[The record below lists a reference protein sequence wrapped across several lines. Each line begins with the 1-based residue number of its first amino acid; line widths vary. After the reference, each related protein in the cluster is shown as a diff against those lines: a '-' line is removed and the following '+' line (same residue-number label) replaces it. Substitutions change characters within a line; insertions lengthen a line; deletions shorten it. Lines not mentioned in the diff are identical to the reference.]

1 MKYNFKTFQI
11 SKSKYFNI
19 EIQEEK
25 YYVLNNFRD
34 SSWTPQKIQSLTD
47 GVEQS
52 KDKEPDESFDWQ
64 NEDVFFRSNKYGVF
78 FVDLMK
84 QRAGEKSKKQDLDLE
99 HNVFIKFLQ
108 DFKKFVEENS

>member
-1 MKYNFKTFQI
+1 MKYTFKKDIWDNTIIHSVQSENSTI
-11 SKSKYFNI
+11 
-19 EIQEEK
+19 
-25 YYVLNNFRD
+25 NNFG
-34 SSWTPQKIQSLTD
+34 SWNWTPQKIQSLID

-52 KDKEPDESFDWQ
+52 KNKDSDESFDWQ

-84 QRAGEKSKKQDLDLE
+84 QRAGEKSKKQDLDLNHDE
-99 HNVFIKFLQ
+99 FIKFLQ